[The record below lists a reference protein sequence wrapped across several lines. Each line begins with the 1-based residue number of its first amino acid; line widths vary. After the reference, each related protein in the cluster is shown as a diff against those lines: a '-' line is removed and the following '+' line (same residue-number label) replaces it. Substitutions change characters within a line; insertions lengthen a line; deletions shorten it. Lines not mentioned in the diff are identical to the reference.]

1 MKIAFDFVATFK
13 PSGSKTYVL
22 NFLNNFFNQ
31 NTNNTYYIFITKNY
45 CQFFNNRNPNIKI
58 IKIPNIFSHI
68 LLKFL
73 WIQFLLP
80 LILIFLKFDKLFS
93 PLNYTPLILKL
104 SKIKKILIVHSNLP
118 FKKPCYLPGNFFKN
132 QITNL
137 LMKYSIYTC
146 DHLISISDF
155 ARKELEGLLS
165 FTNSKHHRIYL
176 GCNHFQN
183 KNEKYLKDFNYNDK
197 YILSVISCTK
207 YHDIIFLINGYK
219 KFLDKTGENI
229 KLIFVMQVLDNN
241 YFNKINNLITF
252 LKLEKKIKIIT
263 SVQNDYL
270 PQIYKNAH
278 LYLFLSYSEVFG
290 LTSLEAMNFRIP
302 VLISN
307 SSALTEVNG
316 DAPIYFEIDNQ
327 LDFVKKL
334 KIAVSD
340 DNLRKKMITKGVE
353 NLNRFDWNNTV
364 NETINIIENA

>member
-1 MKIAFDFVATFK
+1 
-13 PSGSKTYVL
+13 
-22 NFLNNFFNQ
+22 
-31 NTNNTYYIFITKNY
+31 
-45 CQFFNNRNPNIKI
+45 
-58 IKIPNIFSHI
+58 
-68 LLKFL
+68 
-73 WIQFLLP
+73 
-80 LILIFLKFDKLFS
+80 
-93 PLNYTPLILKL
+93 
-104 SKIKKILIVHSNLP
+104 
-118 FKKPCYLPGNFFKN
+118 
-132 QITNL
+132 
-137 LMKYSIYTC
+137 
-146 DHLISISDF
+146 
-155 ARKELEGLLS
+155 
-165 FTNSKHHRIYL
+165 
-176 GCNHFQN
+176 
-183 KNEKYLKDFNYNDK
+183 
-197 YILSVISCTK
+197 LSVISCTK